1 MKVIIDK
8 RGSGKIK
15 KLLEIAKNTEDAIIL
30 TQDKRALKVKAHSY
44 GYDNLEIIDYQDLK
58 DDNYPLGANVF
69 IHNGDKVLYELLDI
83 YYGLNV
89 SGFTATMEE
98 N

>member
-15 KLLEIAKNTEDAIIL
+15 QLLETANEIPNSIIL

-44 GYDNLEIIDYQDLK
+44 GYENLEIIDYQDLRN
-58 DDNYPLGANVF
+58 DNYPIGATVF
-69 IHNGDKVLYELLDI
+69 VHNGDKTLYHLLDN
-83 YYGLNV
+83 YFGLNV
-89 SGFTATMEE
+89 GGFTATMEDE
-98 N
+98 